1 MTMLKV
7 VGVLVG
13 AFLLLGLGFI
23 EPSKN
28 LPETGRVLLV
38 LLGLAICVPLAIIGT
53 YYVTHGKKVDHEE
66 N

>member
-1 MTMLKV
+1 MKV
-7 VGVLVG
+7 SAVLVG

-38 LLGLAICVPLAIIGT
+38 LLGLAICVPLAIVGT
-53 YYVTHGKKVDHEE
+53 YYVARRKRADHED
-66 N
+66 